1 MRFDFS
7 RLTFWRRMLAGI
19 LDFITIFAIG
29 GYLIGR
35 ATGGLTDNGFNLNG
49 PPALALFALIL
60 AYFFVANRYL
70 NGTLWKHVLAK
81 PPAS

>member
-7 RLTFWRRMLAGI
+7 RLTFWRRLLAGI

-29 GYLIGR
+29 GYLIAR

-49 PPALALFALIL
+49 APALALFALIV
-60 AYFFVANRYL
+60 AYFLVGNRYF
-70 NGTLWKHVLAK
+70 NGTPWKHVLARRA
-81 PPAS
+81 AS